1 MDLLTD
7 NQQGPPL
14 SLIRNK
20 YVQDMNGSIQKSA
33 LDFNQNEKFILPDS
47 VNEVYDHNLYIKGE
61 PWDRENVKKL
71 ANQNLFEMSHLN
83 SPDKFINVTNG
94 ASYTT
99 TNKKGVPHK
108 IVGRGPSQ
116 SGLDLSHMTL
126 SQYKSLRE
134 SGLNRK
140 VLKKDGSMSIASS
153 MSINT

>member
-1 MDLLTD
+1 MASKAPAAAA
-7 NQQGPPL
+7 G
-14 SLIRNK
+14 K
-20 YVQDMNGSIQKSA
+20 KV
-33 LDFNQNEKFILPDS
+33 
-47 VNEVYDHNLYIKGE
+47 KGE
-61 PWDRENVKKL
+61 TINSKLALVMKSGVKKL